1 LSVLV
6 VSVVDVSR
14 RSRRQSTEES
24 AMLIDCDTCEV
35 RGIACGD
42 CVITVLLGSPPAGVH
57 LDEDDAAALAVLAE
71 GGLVPPLRLQP
82 GDGASFGSPLPE
94 WVQIRRLDS
103 G

>member
-1 LSVLV
+1 
-6 VSVVDVSR
+6 
-14 RSRRQSTEES
+14 
-24 AMLIDCDTCEV
+24 MLIDCDTCEV

-42 CVITVLLGSPPAGVH
+42 CVITVLLGSPPAGVQ

-82 GDGASFGSPLPE
+82 GDGGALAGNPLPE
-94 WVQIRRLDS
+94 WVQIRRRDS

>member
-1 LSVLV
+1 
-6 VSVVDVSR
+6 
-14 RSRRQSTEES
+14 
-24 AMLIDCDTCEV
+24 MLIDCDTCKV

-57 LDEDDAAALAVLAE
+57 LDEEDAAALAVLAE
-71 GGLVPPLRLQP
+71 GGLVPPLRLEP
-82 GDGASFGSPLPE
+82 DEGGPWGSPLPE

>member
-1 LSVLV
+1 
-6 VSVVDVSR
+6 
-14 RSRRQSTEES
+14 
-24 AMLIDCDTCEV
+24 MLIDCDTCEV

-82 GDGASFGSPLPE
+82 GDGGAFAGSPLPE
-94 WVQIRRLDS
+94 WVQIRRRDS